1 MYSGLTVNATNSD
14 ENLSELHLQI
24 NSGKDSEV
32 CPISDES
39 SEQRT
44 TDDENEEERGSFE
57 WISSNHCRNFLAVN
71 FTWLS
76 PNIKVSGKWSFQYC
90 TGKTKHPVLLMSDN
104 NCEELA
110 FPVLFPK
117 GRFGYMVERAVY
129 SSPTRY
135 FSAHFCYIKVADLQ
149 WMLSICSLHSL

>member
-57 WISSNHCRNFLAVN
+57 
-71 FTWLS
+71 
-76 PNIKVSGKWSFQYC
+76 
-90 TGKTKHPVLLMSDN
+90 
-104 NCEELA
+104 
-110 FPVLFPK
+110 
-117 GRFGYMVERAVY
+117 
-129 SSPTRY
+129 
-135 FSAHFCYIKVADLQ
+135 
-149 WMLSICSLHSL
+149 

>member
-32 CPISDES
+32 CPISDGS

-57 WISSNHCRNFLAVN
+57 
-71 FTWLS
+71 
-76 PNIKVSGKWSFQYC
+76 
-90 TGKTKHPVLLMSDN
+90 
-104 NCEELA
+104 
-110 FPVLFPK
+110 
-117 GRFGYMVERAVY
+117 
-129 SSPTRY
+129 
-135 FSAHFCYIKVADLQ
+135 
-149 WMLSICSLHSL
+149 